1 LKDSVRICIP
11 CQSPGGPEGAVTAP
25 LEESEVLDYYELD
38 SDGSFEQVAQ
48 TRQCAGACSDAVEG
62 VTRRDVKTIIVA
74 GISPNSLLKFK
85 NAGIRVLKANSQ
97 SVRELIDALATNIL
111 EEIGIDQFAKLRR

>member
-1 LKDSVRICIP
+1 M
-11 CQSPGGPEGAVTAP
+11 
-25 LEESEVLDYYELD
+25 DYYELD

-97 SVRELIDALATNIL
+97 SVRELIDALATNRL